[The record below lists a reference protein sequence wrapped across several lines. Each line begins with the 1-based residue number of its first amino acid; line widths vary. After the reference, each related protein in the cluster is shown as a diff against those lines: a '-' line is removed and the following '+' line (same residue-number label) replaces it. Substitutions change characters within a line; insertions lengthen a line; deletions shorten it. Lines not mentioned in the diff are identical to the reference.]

1 MARVYDE
8 VGVHLNKGRKKK
20 FSVAP
25 GITFERDE
33 PEGDVIVGTKRVTR
47 KVKVEEFVRRES
59 ALDNVPDNFVERM
72 MASSATGGQVST
84 KKDVIVPEGF
94 AVSIAY
100 NKGGYQVVPKDDL

>member
-33 PEGDVIVGTKRVTR
+33 PEGDVIVGTKRATR
-47 KVKVEEFVRRES
+47 
-59 ALDNVPDNFVERM
+59 
-72 MASSATGGQVST
+72 
-84 KKDVIVPEGF
+84 
-94 AVSIAY
+94 
-100 NKGGYQVVPKDDL
+100 